1 RPRSHIFFVGEKTQ
15 YSIAAALSGL
25 ELEDRLDRFSAG
37 ARHVAGR
44 SPMRIGPET
53 GRMGS
58 PGMRLQLSK
67 YSFAAVDRPD
77 VPGQGQHV
85 APEAVGMEERT
96 EQGPVAVRQSPPA

>member
-1 RPRSHIFFVGEKTQ
+1 QRPRSHIFFVGEKTQ
-15 YSIAAALSGL
+15 YSIAAALIRL

-37 ARHVAGR
+37 ARHMAGR

-53 GRMGS
+53 GRMSS

-67 YSFAAVDRPD
+67 YSFAGVDRPY

-85 APEAVGMEERT
+85 APMAVGMAERP
-96 EQGPVAVRQSPPA
+96 ELDVVGSRKSL